1 MAKVIDTHLH
11 SWDVQKVHY
20 SWLDGDTSILAQNY
34 YPSGIEDQLQ
44 VANVS
49 AAIMVQAANNL
60 EDTAFM
66 FDCAEQYPWII
77 GVVGWVDLL
86 NTETA
91 KQQLEAHLQNK
102 YFKGIRHLIHD
113 EPDYNWLLQPD
124 VIESLRIL
132 ASYGLPF
139 DVVGVK
145 IEHIR
150 AAIEVAKQI
159 PNLKLIFDHLN
170 HPPIATSE
178 QFGAWGDAIAEA
190 ACMPNFYAKISGL
203 GTCCEDFNNWS
214 ASTIESYI
222 AFVVQHFGTDKLMIG
237 GDWPVSLLAGDYVGT
252 HSKYQTV
259 IESLVSEAD
268 REKIYSGN
276 AIKFYNLISF

>member
-20 SWLDGDTSILAQNY
+20 SWLDGDTSILVQNY

-203 GTCCEDFNNWS
+203 GTCCADFNNWS
-214 ASTIESYI
+214 TSTIESYI

-237 GDWPVSLLAGDYVGT
+237 GDWPVSLLAGDYVTT
-252 HSKYQTV
+252 HHKYQAV

>member
-203 GTCCEDFNNWS
+203 GTCCADFNNWS

-252 HSKYQTV
+252 HIKYQTV

-276 AIKFYNLISF
+276 AFKFYNLD

>member
-1 MAKVIDTHLH
+1 MAKLIDTHLH

-170 HPPIATSE
+170 HPPIATHE
-178 QFGAWGDAIAEA
+178 QFGAWGDAIVEA
-190 ACMPNFYAKISGL
+190 ASMPNFYAKISGL
-203 GTCCEDFNNWS
+203 GTCCADFNNWS
-214 ASTIESYI
+214 TSTIESYI

-237 GDWPVSLLAGDYVGT
+237 GDWPVSLLAGDYVTT
-252 HSKYQTV
+252 HHKYQAV

>member
-1 MAKVIDTHLH
+1 MSKVIDTHMH
-11 SWDVQKVHY
+11 SWDLQKVHY

-34 YPSGIEDQLQ
+34 YPSNIEGQL
-44 VANVS
+44 S
-49 AAIMVQAANNL
+49 AAHVKATVMVQSANNL

-66 FDCAEQYPWII
+66 FECAEQYPWII

-86 NTETA
+86 NPETA
-91 KQQLEAHLQNK
+91 KQQLEAHIQNK

-113 EPDYNWLLQPD
+113 EPDHNWLLQPA

-145 IEHIR
+145 IEHIK

-170 HPPIATSE
+170 HPPIATDE
-178 QFGAWGDAIAEA
+178 QFGAWGEAIAEA
-190 ACMPNFYAKISGL
+190 AAMPNFYAKISGL
-203 GTCCEDFNNWS
+203 GTCCADFNNWS
-214 ASTIESYI
+214 ANTIEPYI
-222 AFVVQHFGTDKLMIG
+222 AFVLQHFGVDKLMIG

-252 HSKYQTV
+252 HIKYQTV
-259 IESLVSEAD
+259 IEKLVD
-268 REKIYSGN
+268 PQNQQKIFEDN
-276 AIKFYNLISF
+276 ATAFYKLG

>member
-1 MAKVIDTHLH
+1 MAKLIDTHLH

-77 GVVGWVDLL
+77 GVVGCVDLL

-178 QFGAWGDAIAEA
+178 QFGAWGDTIAEA
-190 ACMPNFYAKISGL
+190 AGMPNFYAKISGL
-203 GTCCEDFNNWS
+203 GTCCADFNNWS
-214 ASTIESYI
+214 TSTIESYI
-222 AFVVQHFGTDKLMIG
+222 AFVVQHFGADKLMIG
-237 GDWPVSLLAGDYVGT
+237 GDWPVSLLAGDYVTT
-252 HSKYQTV
+252 HHKYQAV